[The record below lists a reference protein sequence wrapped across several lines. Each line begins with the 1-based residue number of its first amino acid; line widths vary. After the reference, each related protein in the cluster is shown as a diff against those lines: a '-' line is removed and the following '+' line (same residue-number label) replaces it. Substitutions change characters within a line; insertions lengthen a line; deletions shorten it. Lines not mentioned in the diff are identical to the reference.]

1 MKSIEIKNI
10 TKIFGDYTALDNIN
24 LTVPAGKFV
33 TLLGPSGCGKTT
45 LLRTI
50 AGFLEPEEGNVYFD
64 DKDMTF
70 VPANKRN
77 TAMCFQSYALFPH
90 KNVYENIRFGLR
102 MHKVPEEEQKG
113 IIENALDIVN
123 LRGLEHRK
131 PYELSGGQQQRVALA
146 RCIVVR
152 PDVLLFDE
160 PLSNLDAKLRE
171 SVRVEI
177 RNLQRNLG
185 ITTIYVTHDQA
196 EALAISDLIVS
207 MSAGHIQQV
216 ADPRTIYEKPVNRF
230 VADFIG
236 TANIVNCTSKPEKVA
251 EGFRFSTEIGTNMVA
266 GSTCNYTDDDQDYS
280 LCWRPEDM
288 FLLSEGERPANMNI
302 IKAHVLYTV
311 YMGNT
316 MDVFLKVGDKQ
327 FRTNV
332 AKSVMLEEDS
342 DVYFGIPFELTH
354 LLRG

>member
-1 MKSIEIKNI
+1 MEKRLEIRGIVKD
-10 TKIFGDYTALDNIN
+10 FGDYRALDHIN
-24 LTVPAGKFV
+24 LDIEPGKFI

-45 LLRTI
+45 LLRII
-50 AGFLEPEEGNVYFD
+50 AGFLEPDEGEIVFGDRVLNE
-64 DKDMTF
+64 

-90 KNVYENIRFGLR
+90 KSVYENIRFGLR
-102 MHKVPEEEQKG
+102 MRKVPQEEQVETIKHAM
-113 IIENALDIVN
+113 EIVN
-123 LRGLEHRK
+123 LTGLGNRK

-152 PDVLLFDE
+152 PDILLFDE

-177 RNLQRNLG
+177 RNLQRELG

-196 EALAISDLIVS
+196 EALAISDMIVS

-216 ADPRTIYEKPVNRF
+216 ATPREIYERPKNKF

-236 TANIVNCTSKPEKVA
+236 TANIVGCTGGKSNGSDWTFE
-251 EGFRFSTEIGTNMVA
+251 TEIGPMTA
-266 GSTCNYTDDDQDYS
+266 GSCAYAANDGAEYS

-288 FLLSEGERPANMNI
+288 HLLGENEFPEHMNR
-302 IKAHVLYTV
+302 IKAHILHTV
-311 YMGNT
+311 YMGNIVDIFMT
-316 MDVFLKVGDKQ
+316 VGNRT
-327 FRTNV
+327 FRTMLP
-332 AKSVMLEEDS
+332 KEQTLEENS
-342 DVYFGIPFELTH
+342 TAYFGVPCSKTH
-354 LLRG
+354 VLRD